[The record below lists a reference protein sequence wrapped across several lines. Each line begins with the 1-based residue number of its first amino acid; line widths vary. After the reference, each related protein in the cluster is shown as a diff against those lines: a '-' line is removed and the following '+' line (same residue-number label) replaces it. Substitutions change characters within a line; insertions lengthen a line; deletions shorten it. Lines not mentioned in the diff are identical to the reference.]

1 MVIENNILKNMI
13 LFKKINKEYYIIDI
27 IVEFG
32 LFNIIWIRIIFIG
45 V

>member
-32 LFNIIWIRIIFIG
+32 LFNII
-45 V
+45 